1 MKHHIAAMLF
11 GFGVVLAVTVGGR
24 LGSAGLDLLAIVFAV
39 FVVSVT
45 TLLLVLHNNG
55 GQR

>member
-1 MKHHIAAMLF
+1 MLF